1 MSEQE
6 ENTADIVAINNAS
19 HEQLRRAL
27 LKLAEKGFHWRR
39 HPDRLVKAQGF
50 GVRETIR
57 EAFEEVELGH
67 E

>member
-6 ENTADIVAINNAS
+6 ENTADIVAIQNAS

-27 LKLAEKGFHWRR
+27 LRLAEKGYHWRG
-39 HPDRLVKAQGF
+39 HHDRMVRAQGF

-57 EAFEEVELGH
+57 EAFAEVEMQ
-67 E
+67 